1 MNEKLSIRF
10 CLDDWADQHPQKI
23 AVCTD
28 GRSITYGELHQ
39 KSSHFAAGLQKL
51 GLKPQNRVMLFMPV
65 SIEFY
70 IVFFAAAKLDLNI
83 ILIDP
88 LFKTDEL
95 RQAFLKTEPDC
106 VFVSNHANEQLVRA
120 INKAVPLIY
129 ASLENETFSSVLHT
143 AESISTF
150 PKDLRKSCTIIAT
163 SGSTGKLKFVARSFI
178 NQLIPANL
186 ILKALRITKD
196 DIFLIPISLSHQ
208 TGVACML
215 CGCIA
220 GCTMFIPSRF
230 KAETAISMIENY
242 HVTVQCGVP
251 TMYIKEMN
259 AYEAA
264 TRKPNLSSLRTGLV
278 AGSVCPKELFTWFES
293 HADCRLLNCYGTS
306 EIAILTIVDYNDPVE
321 ARHNTCG
328 RVFREAEVDI
338 WDNTG
343 HPQPANTAGEIVCKT
358 PCIMQGYLGDP
369 ELTKE
374 TLDIE
379 GHFFT
384 GDVGSLDENG
394 YLTIRGRKK
403 DMIIRSG
410 YNIFPAEIESQL
422 LKCSG
427 VMEACVLG
435 GKDPVLGE
443 HISAFIKLNAD
454 SSSTQE
460 SIRQQLEQHIA
471 KYKLPDHIIILD
483 EIPKLPS
490 GKYDYPKLSAMLN

>member
-1 MNEKLSIRF
+1 M
-10 CLDDWADQHPQKI
+10 
-23 AVCTD
+23 
-28 GRSITYGELHQ
+28 
-39 KSSHFAAGLQKL
+39 
-51 GLKPQNRVMLFMPV
+51 
-65 SIEFY
+65 
-70 IVFFAAAKLDLNI
+70 
-83 ILIDP
+83 
-88 LFKTDEL
+88 
-95 RQAFLKTEPDC
+95 
-106 VFVSNHANEQLVRA
+106 
-120 INKAVPLIY
+120 
-129 ASLENETFSSVLHT
+129 
-143 AESISTF
+143 
-150 PKDLRKSCTIIAT
+150 
-163 SGSTGKLKFVARSFI
+163 
-178 NQLIPANL
+178 
-186 ILKALRITKD
+186 
-196 DIFLIPISLSHQ
+196 
-208 TGVACML
+208 
-215 CGCIA
+215 
-220 GCTMFIPSRF
+220 
-230 KAETAISMIENY
+230 
-242 HVTVQCGVP
+242 
-251 TMYIKEMN
+251 
-259 AYEAA
+259 
-264 TRKPNLSSLRTGLV
+264 
-278 AGSVCPKELFTWFES
+278 
-293 HADCRLLNCYGTS
+293 
-306 EIAILTIVDYNDPVE
+306 
-321 ARHNTCG
+321 
-328 RVFREAEVDI
+328 DI

-374 TLDIE
+374 TLNIE